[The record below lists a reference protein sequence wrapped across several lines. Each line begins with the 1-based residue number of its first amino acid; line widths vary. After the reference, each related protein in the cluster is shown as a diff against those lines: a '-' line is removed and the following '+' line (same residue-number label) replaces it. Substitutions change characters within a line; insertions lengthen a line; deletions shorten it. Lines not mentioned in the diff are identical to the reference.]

1 LIPRK
6 VAILSLLAGISFKTT
21 ALENQINLNQ
31 STIVD
36 ILPSSV
42 KIGDEIDISV
52 NLSLAHFRDM
62 VDGFSL

>member
-1 LIPRK
+1 MILRK
-6 VAILSLLAGISFKTT
+6 VVILSLLAGILFRAT

-36 ILPSSV
+36 ISPSSV

-52 NLSLAHFRDM
+52 NLSFAQFRDL
-62 VDGFSL
+62 VDGFS